1 MQIKWLG
8 HSCFLVTAEGYSVVF
23 DPYADGS
30 VPGLGPVRATAD
42 AVFCSHGHQDHS
54 AAELVTLTGRG
65 FPLQVE
71 ELPCY
76 HDDKRGLLRGKNT
89 VRILHAEGMRAA
101 HLGDLGHMPGKA
113 LLAALR
119 GVDAL
124 LLPVGGHFTID
135 AAQAKAVADA
145 VEPRVVIPMHY
156 RLGGMGYD
164 VIGTLDAFT
173 ALCDNVKTYDSDT
186 FELRADT
193 PAQTAVL
200 TYGK

>member
-1 MQIKWLG
+1 MKLRWLG
-8 HSCFLVTAEGYSVVF
+8 HSCFLVEAEGYSAVF

-30 VPGLGPVRATAD
+30 VPGLRPLRVTAD
-42 AVFCSHGHQDHS
+42 AVFCSHDHRDHN
-54 AAELVTLTGRG
+54 ARDLVTLTGRG
-65 FPLQVE
+65 FPLKVE
-71 ELPCY
+71 ELASF
-76 HDDKRGLLRGKNT
+76 HDDRRGLLRGRNT
-89 VRILHAEGMRAA
+89 IRILSGEGLRIA
-101 HLGDLGHMPGKA
+101 HLGDLGHMPSRKA
-113 LLAALR
+113 LEALR

-145 VEPRVVIPMHY
+145 VGARVVIPMHY
-156 RLGGMGYD
+156 RLGAMGYD

-173 ALCDNVKTYDSDT
+173 DLCGDVRRYDGDT
-186 FELRADT
+186 LELSADT